1 MIESHP
7 AAFFDSLIFGLR
19 FFISCHNT
27 FYHHTTVVL
36 KPQGPAKKLIID
48 LRPTYHPMADSE
60 IFRKTHPA
68 AILRS
73 AILHVGTL
81 FFWLNAVHPYV
92 QSGFKSRRPEEKLI
106 IDLRPTYHPMADSEI
121 FPKTHPAPE
130 LHSAILHVGTLFF
143 WLNAVH
149 PYDIQTFKSR
159 RPEEK
164 LTIDI
169 RPTEPPTTNFYFSLR

>member
-1 MIESHP
+1 MTDRPPEHLLAFPEIMIESHP

-68 AILRS
+68 PDLRS

-81 FFWLNAVHPYV
+81 FFWLNAVHPYEV
-92 QSGFKSRRPEEKLI
+92 RPFKSRRPEEKFT
-106 IDLRPTYHPMADSEI
+106 IDLRT
-121 FPKTHPAPE
+121 
-130 LHSAILHVGTLFF
+130 
-143 WLNAVH
+143 
-149 PYDIQTFKSR
+149 
-159 RPEEK
+159 
-164 LTIDI
+164 
-169 RPTEPPTTNFYFSLR
+169 TEPPTTNFYFSLR

>member
-60 IFRKTHPA
+60 IFRKSIPA
-68 AILRS
+68 PDLFS
-73 AILHVGTL
+73 AIFDVRDLV
-81 FFWLNAVHPYV
+81 FWLRVPCPLYF
-92 QSGFKSRRPEEKLI
+92 SGF
-106 IDLRPTYHPMADSEI
+106 
-121 FPKTHPAPE
+121 
-130 LHSAILHVGTLFF
+130 
-143 WLNAVH
+143 
-149 PYDIQTFKSR
+149 
-159 RPEEK
+159 
-164 LTIDI
+164 
-169 RPTEPPTTNFYFSLR
+169 

>member
-1 MIESHP
+1 
-7 AAFFDSLIFGLR
+7 
-19 FFISCHNT
+19 
-27 FYHHTTVVL
+27 
-36 KPQGPAKKLIID
+36 
-48 LRPTYHPMADSE
+48 MADSE

-81 FFWLNAVHPYV
+81 FFWLNAVHPYEV
-92 QSGFKSRRPEEKLI
+92 RPFKSRRPEEKFT

-121 FPKTHPAPE
+121 FPKTHPAAI
-130 LHSAILHVGTLFF
+130 LRSAILHVGTLFF

-149 PYDIQTFKSR
+149 PYEVPRFKSQG
-159 RPEEK
+159 PEEK
-164 LTIDI
+164 LTINI